1 MKRDPS
7 KKNMGR
13 FYAGAA
19 GAVLAAM
26 ACVVI
31 IGRVMSKPGTPS
43 YAVTGGQTS
52 QPSVSEP
59 AEPSV
64 SVEPVETEPPVEP
77 AEPVEETPR
86 PGTEVLPD
94 IVVPDTGV
102 LVYRI
107 TRGDTLTYIQ
117 RMTGFTIQELA
128 DFNDVEDPNLIFT
141 KHFLVMPQGVA
152 RDIIVDDVADVA
164 VVLAGGEAASELSG
178 PEHYAELARFVD
190 MEEYRQRL
198 TDMKAAEEAASSE
211 ADGQTAVEVEADGA
225 DGSDNGLTQSEGII
239 ADGETGVDLP
249 GDEVQSEPGE

>member
-31 IGRVMSKPGTPS
+31 IGRVMSKPETPS
-43 YAVTGGQTS
+43 YVVTGGQTS

-59 AEPSV
+59 VEPV
-64 SVEPVETEPPVEP
+64 VPVEPVETEPPVESV
-77 AEPVEETPR
+77 EPVEETPK
-86 PGTEVLPD
+86 PGTELLPD

-164 VVLAGGEAASELSG
+164 VVLAGGEAASELAG
-178 PEHYAELARFVD
+178 PEHYAELALFVD

-198 TDMKAAEEAASSE
+198 ADMKAAEEAGAPG
-211 ADGQTAVEVEADGA
+211 ADDRTEPDGA
-225 DGSDNGLTQSEGII
+225 
-239 ADGETGVDLP
+239 AGETGVDP
-249 GDEVQSEPGE
+249 VADGVQLESVE